1 MPKCKVCG
9 TRLAEGV
16 AKCPNCGAA
25 AGSTVSGTVSPSANL
40 QKSVCP
46 ACNKQILGE
55 HKYCPNCGTNLNS
68 ASARTTNNIQ
78 QNPAIQQMT
87 QTRTQTNGQELVSDN
102 SHKNKNETEK
112 QQSQSNAQT
121 KQQKSVQKQLS
132 GKYIALKVM
141 QLLGYI
147 TLIGTVFTLVA
158 ENAYY
163 ESIMTR
169 FLAVGMTVMI
179 LLVFIVAL
187 VIFKHLS
194 DLSSGKK
201 SPSFARE
208 FLLSLGAII
217 GFIMFY
223 LILSSSGN
231 Y

>member
-1 MPKCKVCG
+1 MAKCKVCG

-16 AKCPNCGAA
+16 AKCPSCGAA
-25 AGSTVSGTVSPSANL
+25 AGSTVSGTVSPGTTL

-68 ASARTTNNIQ
+68 APARAANNIQ

-87 QTRTQTNGQELVSDN
+87 QTRTQANGQELVSDN

-141 QLLGYI
+141 QLIGYLA
-147 TLIGTVFTLVA
+147 LIIIASSLVA
-158 ENAYY
+158 ENA
-163 ESIMTR
+163 SDGQGVILVIM
-169 FLAVGMTVMI
+169 
-179 LLVFIVAL
+179 LLLIFIVVF
-187 VIFKHLS
+187 VIFKSLA

-208 FLLSLGAII
+208 FLLSVGAII
-217 GFIMFY
+217 GFIMFC
-223 LILSSSGN
+223 LGWSIL
-231 Y
+231 

>member
-1 MPKCKVCG
+1 MAKCKVCG

-16 AKCPNCGAA
+16 AKCPSCGAA
-25 AGSTVSGTVSPSANL
+25 AGSTVSGTVSPGTNL

-87 QTRTQTNGQELVSDN
+87 QTRTQANGQELVSDN

-132 GKYIALKVM
+132 GKYTA
-141 QLLGYI
+141 
-147 TLIGTVFTLVA
+147 
-158 ENAYY
+158 
-163 ESIMTR
+163 
-169 FLAVGMTVMI
+169 
-179 LLVFIVAL
+179 LVFVQWVGCTSFIANIFIMFGLPNAAIELMIPMIIVML
-187 VIFKHLS
+187 LLMGGVIFVICKLTI
-194 DLSSGKK
+194 DWDNGKK
-201 SPSFARE
+201 SPNFVVYE
-208 FLLSLGAII
+208 FLLSAVAVI
-217 GFIMFY
+217 GLIMEFFT
-223 LILSSSGN
+223 
-231 Y
+231 

>member
-16 AKCPNCGAA
+16 AKCPSCGAA
-25 AGSTVSGTVSPSANL
+25 AGSTVSGTVSPGTTL

-68 ASARTTNNIQ
+68 ASACATNK
-78 QNPAIQQMT
+78 IQQMT
-87 QTRTQTNGQELVSDN
+87 HTRTQANGQELVSDN

-112 QQSQSNAQT
+112 QQLQSNAQT

-141 QLLGYI
+141 QLIGYLA
-147 TLIGTVFTLVA
+147 LIIIASALVA
-158 ENAYY
+158 ENA
-163 ESIMTR
+163 SDGQGVILVIM
-169 FLAVGMTVMI
+169 
-179 LLVFIVAL
+179 LLLIFIVVF
-187 VIFKHLS
+187 VIFKSLA

-208 FLLSLGAII
+208 FLLSVGAII
-217 GFIMFY
+217 GFIMFC
-223 LILSSSGN
+223 LGWSIL
-231 Y
+231 